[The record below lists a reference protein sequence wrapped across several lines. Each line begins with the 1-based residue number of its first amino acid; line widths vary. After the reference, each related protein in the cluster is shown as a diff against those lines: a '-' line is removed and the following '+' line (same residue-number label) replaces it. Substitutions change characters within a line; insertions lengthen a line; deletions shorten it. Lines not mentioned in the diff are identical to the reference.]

1 MFPSHETFDSRHSCP
16 ARWLRWIA
24 FVGVIFA
31 ATGVTTAQQ
40 DAPKL
45 SLFPDQQGADN
56 SLFQV
61 SNVTVEARIE
71 ATNGGPTGELI
82 VTASVQD
89 DWHIYS
95 TTQKRGG
102 PLPTKLSLKSTPA
115 IELKGP
121 FRPDV
126 APEIRTVPEYEVP
139 VEEHSGK
146 VIWRAPV
153 QLPAGVNV
161 GTWKVELEAKGQACK
176 NVCVQFSEKVK
187 VKLIG
192 FPSTSTERSSNSA
205 SGTAATLPR
214 LAQGKPGPYR
224 PKTTHCS
231 IEINSTADR
240 PAPGS
245 RFTINVAAIP
255 ESPFHVYALENSGD
269 VGAGVN
275 KPTVIGLELP
285 KGWKRDAAQPDRVPD
300 VSKPDAAYYREKIG
314 WSIPVQIPADARPG
328 DYAIRGFVGFQV
340 CNEDACEAPTGAQFQ
355 LTVSL
360 GSSPRVAAAW
370 IAPAKY
376 ALAAEWSQ
384 RNLQGDTGDAPSL
397 ARDESAVLP
406 DAGSQ
411 STPSVGNSSNG
422 DSAGGESDPP
432 TALASKQKFETQ
444 TLDGSGGAAGLT
456 LFAAIGLAF
465 LGGFSLN
472 FMPCVLP
479 VIGLK
484 VLSFVSQS
492 HGSRKQIFILNLTY
506 SLGIISVFLGL
517 AAVAITSQ
525 LGWGEQFNSAPFTI
539 ILACLVFAFALSM
552 LGVWEIPI
560 PGFVGSGSTAKMA
573 EREGPFGAF
582 CKGILTTLLA
592 TPCTGPFMGSALTW
606 SVQQPPATTFLT
618 FASLGVG
625 MAAPY
630 LVIGVFP
637 AFVKFLPKPGM
648 WMETFKQVMGF
659 VLLATVAFI
668 FSFLKSQFVAA
679 TFGLL
684 VGIWAACWWIG
695 RTSITAEIDQK
706 LKAWAV
712 AIAMA
717 AGVGYASFWLLVPH
731 KFWTE
736 FTTAAFQESLQSGKI
751 VLVDFTA
758 EWCLV
763 CKANERL
770 VINVEETNRLLARN
784 EVITFRAD
792 YTGERPEIA
801 ELMNALGHTSHQL
814 PLYAVFPA
822 PGKPVILFEGPIT
835 RGTIVQA
842 IDKAVAIRENR
853 ETKLVSGSPTAAVEN
868 RE

>member
-1 MFPSHETFDSRHSCP
+1 
-16 ARWLRWIA
+16 
-24 FVGVIFA
+24 
-31 ATGVTTAQQ
+31 
-40 DAPKL
+40 
-45 SLFPDQQGADN
+45 
-56 SLFQV
+56 
-61 SNVTVEARIE
+61 
-71 ATNGGPTGELI
+71 
-82 VTASVQD
+82 
-89 DWHIYS
+89 
-95 TTQKRGG
+95 
-102 PLPTKLSLKSTPA
+102 
-115 IELKGP
+115 
-121 FRPDV
+121 
-126 APEIRTVPEYEVP
+126 

-153 QLPAGVNV
+153 QLPAGVDV
-161 GTWKVELEAKGQACK
+161 GTWKVEVEAKGQACK
-176 NVCVQFSEKVK
+176 NVCVQFNEKVK
-187 VKLIG
+187 VKLVG
-192 FPSTSTERSSNSA
+192 FQATSAERSSNSDR
-205 SGTAATLPR
+205 SGAATLPR

-231 IEINSTADR
+231 IDITSTADTLV
-240 PAPGS
+240 PGG
-245 RFTINVAAIP
+245 RFTVIVAAIP
-255 ESPFHVYALENSGD
+255 EGPFHVYALANSGD
-269 VGAGVN
+269 VDAGVN

-285 KGWKRDAAQPDRVPD
+285 KGWKRDAAKPDRDPD
-300 VSKPDAAYYREKIG
+300 ESKPDAAYYREKIG
-314 WSIPVQIPADARPG
+314 WSIPVHIPADAKPG
-328 DYAIRGFVGFQV
+328 DYAIRGHVGFQV
-340 CNEDACEAPTGAQFQ
+340 CNDEACEAPTGAQFQ
-355 LTVSL
+355 IIVSL
-360 GSSPRVAAAW
+360 GGSPRVTAAE

-376 ALAAEWSQ
+376 TQAAEWAE
-384 RNLQGDTGDAPSL
+384 RNSHNDSGDAPWVP
-397 ARDESAVLP
+397 RDESAAP
-406 DAGSQ
+406 ADGGSR
-411 STPSVGNSSNG
+411 STPAAVGPSSGDSNG
-422 DSAGGESDPP
+422 GGTEPPPAPAG
-432 TALASKQKFETQ
+432 AQKFETQ

-492 HGSRKQIFILNLTY
+492 HGSRKQIFVLNLTY

-539 ILACLVFAFALSM
+539 VLACLVFAFALSM

-668 FSFLKSQFVAA
+668 FSFLKSQYVAA

-706 LKAWAV
+706 LKAWA
-712 AIAMA
+712 AGIAMA
-717 AGVGYASFWLLVPH
+717 AGVGYVSFALLVPH

-736 FTTAAFQESLQSGKI
+736 FTTTAFEESLQSGKI

-770 VINVEETNRLLARN
+770 AINVEETNRLLARH

-801 ELMNALGHTSHQL
+801 ELMNALGHTNHQL

-835 RGTIVQA
+835 RGTIAQA
-842 IDKAVAIRENR
+842 IDKAVEIRENR
-853 ETKLVSGSPTAAVEN
+853 DTKLVSGPPAATVEN